1 MRDPMYK
8 TVCDRCYQG
17 TWYESEGPCRRSAPK
32 REPCGHYVGREGPCG
47 GTLRVI
53 DRSALASHFARY
65 YESGQRIRVRFK
77 GGGTLTGTVSKTT
90 GWKPSYML
98 MLRSDSTGSPFLLG
112 ADDAV
117 EAVKVGSKYVR
128 THYA

>member
-17 TWYESEGPCRRSAPK
+17 TWYESEGPCRRSVPK

-65 YESGQRIRVRFK
+65 YESGQRIRVRFHY
-77 GGGTLTGTVSKTT
+77 GETITGTVAKTM

-98 MLRSDSTGSPFLLG
+98 MRTPNQRASHWLLDSR
-112 ADDAV
+112 DVV

-128 THYA
+128 NHYA

>member
-8 TVCDRCYQG
+8 TVCDRCSQG
-17 TWYESEGPCRRSAPK
+17 TWYESEGPCRRSVPK

-53 DRSALASHFARY
+53 DRSGLSRRFAGY
-65 YESGQRIRVRFK
+65 HESQQRIRVRLHT
-77 GGGTLTGTVSKTT
+77 GEVMTGTVGKTM

-98 MLRSDSTGSPFLLG
+98 MRTANASCSSWLLSDRDT
-112 ADDAV
+112 V
-117 EAVKVGSKYVR
+117 EAVKIGSRYVR